1 MANNLDIARRTLL
14 APAGLDETDLDR
26 LLGQILTHRVDYA
39 DLYFQYSRHESWS
52 LEEGQVKS
60 GSYNVEQ
67 GVGVRAV
74 SGEKTGFAYSD
85 EIMLPALSD
94 AATAARAIAR
104 SGASAGTPVR
114 QRSGVALKLYA
125 PLDPLASLEDAAKV
139 KLLETVEAEA
149 KRADPRVTQVM
160 ASLSGVQEVILV
172 ARSDGAL
179 AADVRPLVRLN
190 VTVIVEANGRRESGS
205 HGGGAPG
212 AGESGRR

>member
-1 MANNLDIARRTLL
+1 MTNSLDTARRTLL

-85 EIMLPALSD
+85 EILLPALSD

-104 SGASAGTPVR
+104 SGASAAPPAR
-114 QRSGVALKLYA
+114 QRSGAIARLYA
-125 PLDPLASLEDAAKV
+125 PLGASA
-139 KLLETVEAEA
+139 
-149 KRADPRVTQVM
+149 
-160 ASLSGVQEVILV
+160 
-172 ARSDGAL
+172 
-179 AADVRPLVRLN
+179 
-190 VTVIVEANGRRESGS
+190 
-205 HGGGAPG
+205 
-212 AGESGRR
+212 